1 MLCRIASNGISI
13 PTPDLTRPGRTDGS
27 ELVLPQNLNP
37 LAAFCSAVD
46 TNRVRSN
53 EPGPLEIGV
62 GEFHRETVK
71 AIRAHDPD
79 RTGRAAENGV
89 ATATEVILMHASFPD
104 GDDAPPSATE
114 SFSFNGDLTDA
125 LIVGLNL
132 GPPSISVRP
141 SSTSSAPLHH
151 GY

>member
-37 LAAFCSAVD
+37 SAAFCSAVD

-79 RTGRAAENGV
+79 
-89 ATATEVILMHASFPD
+89 
-104 GDDAPPSATE
+104 APPSAAE
-114 SFSFNGDLTDA
+114 SFNFNGDLTDV
-125 LIVGLNL
+125 LIVGLIL
-132 GPPSISVRP
+132 GPPSVSVRP
-141 SSTSSAPLHH
+141 SSTSLEPLRHA
-151 GY
+151 Y